1 MFESFLVLFIIGI
14 YTYDAFIM
22 YFVLTHPGSGVIWLV
37 HLQSNKFAASR
48 RPISRDR
55 DLPSKRLSKHFTQA
69 RSDSCEEP
77 GEGPTPVAS
86 KGKTGQTMT
95 AAPTSLYLL

>member
-1 MFESFLVLFIIGI
+1 MVVQHIHGSSGSCSRHFFE
-14 YTYDAFIM
+14 A
-22 YFVLTHPGSGVIWLV
+22 
-37 HLQSNKFAASR
+37 R
-48 RPISRDR
+48 RIR
-55 DLPSKRLSKHFTQA
+55 SKKPSKHFTLA